1 MNEKELE
8 LFEIV
13 KCETCGNNEG
23 TSELHTCPY
32 AEDIHGDSESMCNCC
47 SDCEYECC
55 MDI

>member
-1 MNEKELE
+1 MKEKELE
-8 LFEIV
+8 LLEVV

-32 AEDIHGDSESMCNCC
+32 AEDINGDSESMCNCC